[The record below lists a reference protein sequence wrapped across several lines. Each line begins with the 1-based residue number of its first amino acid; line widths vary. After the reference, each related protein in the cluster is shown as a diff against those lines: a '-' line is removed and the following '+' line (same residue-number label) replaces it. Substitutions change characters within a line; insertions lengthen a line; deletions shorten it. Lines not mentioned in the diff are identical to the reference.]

1 MLFPT
6 GRETYNHNSRVQN
19 PSRFAVLCN
28 CFTTAY
34 DFPLPGVPNTRLA
47 RIQTLMLQK
56 DIEQLSDPN
65 FILDGSSTVY
75 VIFMII
81 GIVGYFTVPTVAGWI
96 VSAGGTTAYNRNL
109 TRAGALTG
117 AAGAATGK
125 IAGKLFK

>member
-1 MLFPT
+1 MFKLKLHQFLFKHQLT
-6 GRETYNHNSRVQN
+6 IILKFSSV
-19 PSRFAVLCN
+19 
-28 CFTTAY
+28 
-34 DFPLPGVPNTRLA
+34 LA
-47 RIQTLMLQK
+47 RIQVLMLQR

-65 FILDGSSTVY
+65 FIPDGSSTVY

-117 AAGAATGK
+117 AAAGAATGK
-125 IAGKLFK
+125 IAGKLLK